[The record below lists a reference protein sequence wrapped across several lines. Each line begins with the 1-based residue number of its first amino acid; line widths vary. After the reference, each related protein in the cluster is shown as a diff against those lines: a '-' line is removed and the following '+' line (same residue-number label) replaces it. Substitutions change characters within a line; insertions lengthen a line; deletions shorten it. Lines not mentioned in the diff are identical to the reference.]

1 MTTRTEWNTRPVTQ
15 ADPFRV
21 GDTVI
26 VSRDDGFPREAEVT
40 AVRFIE
46 YSSERLKLSMGAEG
60 YYRYDVRFPDG
71 RMACDILDR
80 QVR

>member
-1 MTTRTEWNTRPVTQ
+1 MTEQWHTRPVTQ
-15 ADPFRV
+15 EDPFRV
-21 GDTVI
+21 GDTVT
-26 VSRDDGFPREAEVT
+26 VARDDGFPREAEIT

-46 YSSERLKLSMGAEG
+46 YSEGLKLSMGAEG